1 VQHTATSAGSG
12 LARDLGRWDL
22 VALVVN
28 SVIGAGIFGLPSRV
42 YATAGAY
49 SLVAYLAAGLAIGL
63 IVTCFAEVSSRFR
76 DTGGPYLYARV
87 AFGSFAG
94 FEIGWLMW
102 LARIAALAAL
112 GNLGVGYVTYFL
124 PALGDE
130 TWRAVLLAV
139 AIVALTLV
147 NVMGVRVTATVTN
160 LFTVAKL
167 VPLVLIVAA
176 GLFLVRPDAFAF
188 DNVPDYRAFSQAS
201 LLLVFA
207 FTGFEGAVIP
217 AGEMR
222 DPNRHLPFALIT
234 SIGLV
239 AALYV
244 LVQAVSIGTVPD
256 LAAAERPLAEV
267 GLRALGPIGA
277 SLVAAGAIV
286 SITGTMNALMFAT
299 PRLLFAMAERRQLPR
314 LFAVTHERWQ
324 SPVAAVVLT
333 AAVTLV
339 FSLSSTFLSALTI
352 SAIIR
357 LFAYATT
364 AAALPVLRRK
374 PEAPPAAFRAP
385 AGTLV
390 SVAAVLLSA
399 WLLSNSTV
407 REARLALGAAAVG
420 AIVYLVGQRA
430 KGRGQKKREHA

>member
-1 VQHTATSAGSG
+1 MQPHTATPAGS

-42 YATAGAY
+42 YAIAGSY
-49 SLVAYLAAGLAIGL
+49 SLVAYLSAGLAIAL

-76 DTGGPYLYARV
+76 ETGGPYLYARV

-94 FEIGWLMW
+94 FQIGWLMW

-112 GNLGVGYVTYFL
+112 GNLGVGYVVYFV
-124 PALGDE
+124 PAFGDE
-130 TWRAVLLAV
+130 TWRAVLLTMAV
-139 AIVALTLV
+139 VVLMIV
-147 NVMGVRVTATVTN
+147 NVTGVRVSATVTN

-167 VPLVLIVAA
+167 VPLVAIVTV

-222 DPNRHLPFALIT
+222 DPSRHLPFALVA

-239 AALYV
+239 ALLYV
-244 LVQAVSIGTVPD
+244 FVQAVSIGTVPN
-256 LAAAERPLAEV
+256 LAGTERPLAEA
-267 GLRALGPIGA
+267 GLRILGPFGA

-299 PRLLFAMAERRQLPR
+299 PRLLFAMAEGGQLPPR
-314 LFAVTHERWQ
+314 FAVTHRRWQ
-324 SPVAAVVLT
+324 SPVLAVVVT

-352 SAIIR
+352 SALIR

-374 PEAPPAAFRAP
+374 PDAPPAAFRAP
-385 AGTLV
+385 AGTAV

-399 WLLSNSTV
+399 WLLSNSTL
-407 REARLALGAAAVG
+407 REARLALVAAAVG
-420 AIVYLVGQRA
+420 AVVYLVSQ
-430 KGRGQKKREHA
+430 KMNGRGQRSASN